1 MTATHG
7 RNGAE
12 IADGVASYNP
22 PGAFCQFARRFA
34 TATGVVWCGPRIII
48 EDMDARRVLIPLF
61 LLATVLVDLAVLW
74 PSRFGGDAAPT
85 ILVALAGSQLSL
97 AACYLVFGRA
107 YILWRVV
114 AVALVLGAW
123 SLLAGWAG
131 PLDAPPALVM
141 GTIYVSIVGGAL
153 GIVRF
158 TGGRAVGRRLRFSL
172 DEVYT
177 TVTLVCVA
185 MGAAVNFD
193 WRLPGDL
200 LVPTIVWSG
209 VMAMITA
216 GCLGVLQNRR
226 GCGSRGAGKSASGS
240 AIPS

>member
-1 MTATHG
+1 
-7 RNGAE
+7 
-12 IADGVASYNP
+12 
-22 PGAFCQFARRFA
+22 
-34 TATGVVWCGPRIII
+34 
-48 EDMDARRVLIPLF
+48 MDAHRVLIPLF

-74 PSRFGGDAAPT
+74 PSRFGGGAAPT

-97 AACYLVFGRA
+97 AACYLVLGRA

-141 GTIYVSIVGGAL
+141 GTIYVSIVGGVLA
-153 GIVRF
+153 IVRLA
-158 TGGRAVGRRLRFSL
+158 GGRATGHRLQYSL

-177 TVTLVCVA
+177 AVTLVCVA
-185 MGAAVNFD
+185 LGAAVTFD

-200 LVPTIVWSG
+200 LLPTVAWSG
-209 VMAMITA
+209 AMAVLIA
-216 GCLGVLQNRR
+216 GSLGVLQNRW
-226 GCGSRGAGKSASGS
+226 GCARRRQIRKR
-240 AIPS
+240 